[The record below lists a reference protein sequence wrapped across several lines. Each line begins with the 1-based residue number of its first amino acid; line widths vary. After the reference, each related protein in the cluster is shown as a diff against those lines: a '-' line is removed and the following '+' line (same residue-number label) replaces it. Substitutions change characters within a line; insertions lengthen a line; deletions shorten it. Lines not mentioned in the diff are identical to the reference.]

1 MADEGPHSVAGG
13 GGQAGQLASGGIP
26 RWRRVFRLRV
36 FCWDLEPNA
45 VLRGELGRIALDTED
60 DPAACTVDLIAA
72 DPAMFE
78 VVREADAA
86 VQEAET
92 RRRAAMT
99 RAAKTLVGLGLAQ
112 AEAGHM
118 LGVPHQ
124 RTAQL
129 APKASNKGAKKKA
142 VAARW
147 AARDWSLAGLAVLR
161 ECRSTVRRC
170 QEVTFT

>member
-1 MADEGPHSVAGG
+1 M
-13 GGQAGQLASGGIP
+13 
-26 RWRRVFRLRV
+26 
-36 FCWDLEPNA
+36 
-45 VLRGELGRIALDTED
+45 LRGELGRIALDIED
-60 DPAACTVDLIAA
+60 EPAACTVDLIPA

-86 VQEAET
+86 VQGAET

-99 RAAKTLVGLGLAQ
+99 RAAKTLVGLGLTQ

-118 LGVPHQ
+118 PGVPHQ
-124 RTAQL
+124 RIAQL

-161 ECRSTVRRC
+161 ECRSTARRC

>member
-1 MADEGPHSVAGG
+1 M
-13 GGQAGQLASGGIP
+13 
-26 RWRRVFRLRV
+26 
-36 FCWDLEPNA
+36 
-45 VLRGELGRIALDTED
+45 LRGELGRIALDIED
-60 DPAACTVDLIAA
+60 DPAACTVDLIPA

-86 VQEAET
+86 VQGAET

-99 RAAKTLVGLGLAQ
+99 RAAKTLVGLGLTQ

-124 RTAQL
+124 RIAEL

-142 VAARW
+142 VAAKW

-161 ECRSTVRRC
+161 ECRSTARRC

>member
-1 MADEGPHSVAGG
+1 M
-13 GGQAGQLASGGIP
+13 
-26 RWRRVFRLRV
+26 FRLRV
-36 FCWDLEPNA
+36 FCWVLEPSV
-45 VLRGELGRIALDTED
+45 VLRGELGRIALDIED
-60 DPAACTVDLIAA
+60 DPAACTVDLIPA

-86 VQEAET
+86 VQGAET

-99 RAAKTLVGLGLAQ
+99 RAAKTLVGLGLTQ

-118 LGVPHQ
+118 PGVPHQ
-124 RTAQL
+124 RIAQL

-161 ECRSTVRRC
+161 ECRSTARRC